1 MSLMVKK
8 LLEHFMKKNWKK
20 NQKEFRKEK
29 VIKRKGSKLCVKCKG
44 YDKLFNSWIEKKDIV
59 KSICKK

>member
-1 MSLMVKK
+1 MILMVKK
-8 LLEHFMKKNWKK
+8 LLKHFMKKNWKK

-44 YDKLFNSWIEKKDIV
+44 YDKLFNSWIEKKRH
-59 KSICKK
+59 CKINI